1 MLEAR
6 GHGPGAGVW
15 KLRLHDSSGEPGSR
29 AVEEGAGRGG
39 GTLEVVR
46 VRSEGEGKRLQG
58 CEAGPWAQ
66 KSRDGDR
73 RYVLTD
79 DSWQYLTGWAPQG

>member
-1 MLEAR
+1 MTPAESL
-6 GHGPGAGVW
+6 
-15 KLRLHDSSGEPGSR
+15 
-29 AVEEGAGRGG
+29 GAGRLRRALGAGG
-39 GTLEVVR
+39 GTLEVVG